1 MDHLLTAIKN
11 RIIKLGSTFLSDIA
25 FLTTWFFR
33 RITRRRRAG
42 ISFNT
47 ALLLLLAAILLLPF
61 VMNYTAHLLAGM
73 SNN

>member
-11 RIIKLGSTFLSDIA
+11 RVIRLGSTFLFSIV
-25 FLTTWFFR
+25 FLTTWIFR
-33 RITRRRRAG
+33 RITRRRAG
-42 ISFNT
+42 ISFNA

-61 VMNYTAHLLAGM
+61 AMNYTVHLLAGM

>member
-11 RIIKLGSTFLSDIA
+11 RIIRLGSTFLFGIA
-25 FLTTWFFR
+25 FLTTWVFR
-33 RITRRRRAG
+33 RITRRRAG
-42 ISFNT
+42 ISFNA

-61 VMNYTAHLLAGM
+61 AMNYTAHLLAEM